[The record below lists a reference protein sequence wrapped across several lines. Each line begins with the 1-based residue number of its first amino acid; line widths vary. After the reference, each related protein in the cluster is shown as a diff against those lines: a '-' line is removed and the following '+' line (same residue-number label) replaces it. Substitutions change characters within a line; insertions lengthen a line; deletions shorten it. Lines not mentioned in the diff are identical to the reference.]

1 MPAHVVISVDVGRR
15 FNFSCNPRPWLR
27 KWSLVPLLRRK
38 GPKDAVALTKDKDR
52 VLAYMLTPAGLRRL
66 RDSGV
71 RIGSSFPSSILAS
84 LIRTGDAHSPRP
96 AEEAGQGKLFE
107 GDNTADELPRC
118 EATGSTAD
126 LHLVV
131 HGTEGATVAQLLS
144 PEARFILRKS
154 TLLSLP
160 IWLLDLR
167 LLDQLEASKL
177 MPGST
182 KAAASLRQWFR
193 RDYDQA
199 WEKLAKSHA
208 HQSALDLGPA
218 ADELSL

>member
-1 MPAHVVISVDVGRR
+1 M
-15 FNFSCNPRPWLR
+15 
-27 KWSLVPLLRRK
+27 PLLRRE
-38 GPKDAVALTKDKDR
+38 GPKDAVALTKDKDH
-52 VLAYMLTPAGLRRL
+52 VLAYNLTPAGLRRL

-71 RIGSSFPSSILAS
+71 RIGSTFPSSILAS

-96 AEEAGQGKLFE
+96 AEAPGQGKLFE
-107 GDNTADELPRC
+107 ADNTADELPRC

-131 HGTEGATVAQLLS
+131 HGAEGSTVAQLLS

-154 TLLSLP
+154 TILSVP
-160 IWLLDLR
+160 IWLLDLL

-177 MPGST
+177 VTGSS
-182 KAAASLRQWFR
+182 KASASLRQWFK

-199 WEKLAKSHA
+199 WEKLTKSHA
-208 HQSALDLGPA
+208 QQSALDLGPA
-218 ADELSL
+218 SGELSLSE